1 MSGSSQGT
9 ALASGGLRILWALT
23 AGHRWRIAVLA
34 ITSFAGAMLEAG
46 FLVLLTGA
54 LLALAG
60 GNDQVGPVLGF
71 TIAVQHALAVAAV
84 AVVLRLALNLSVV
97 QSSAGLS
104 AVVRSEQRRR
114 MAHAYL
120 GSAWEVQAVEPAGRL
135 QELVTS
141 FVGRANAAVAAF
153 AQGVTAALS
162 LLAFLTAALFI
173 EPMATL
179 VVLGSLATL
188 GALLAPLRSR
198 IRRAARSSAD
208 ADLEFAS
215 SISELGSLGREMQ
228 VFGVRRRFVERI
240 DDLIDVAVEGQRS
253 VQVLNGALSP
263 VYTFFAYMAVIAGVG
278 GLSLLGIGDLAAV
291 GSVMLLMLRSL
302 TYGQQLS
309 SVLGAVAS
317 ALPSLQELETTA
329 RRYEAVPADSGVRI
343 PSSATPLT
351 AHDAAFSYVE
361 DRPALAGLNLT
372 VERGQMLGVIGPSGA
387 GKTTLAQLILGL
399 RPPQSGFIR
408 AAGVDLRD
416 IDRAW
421 WTSRVAL
428 VPQDPL
434 LFTGTVAENIR
445 FFRDDIPPSAL
456 AVAARQANVQKD
468 IEALPHGFDTHLGER
483 GSQLSGG
490 QRQRL
495 SIARALV
502 GSPELI
508 VLDEPTSALDGASEA
523 LIRQTLADLH
533 GSVTVVIIA
542 HRMSTLD
549 LCDEILVVEEGRVTA
564 QGPPRTLRETSEFYR
579 HALAVAGMT

>member
-1 MSGSSQGT
+1 MSESSRE
-9 ALASGGLRILWALT
+9 ARLPAGGLRILWSLT
-23 AGHRWRIAVLA
+23 GGHRWRITVLA
-34 ITSFAGAMLEAG
+34 LTSFAGAMLEAG
-46 FLVLLTGA
+46 FLVLLTTA

-60 GNDQVGPVLGF
+60 GADQVGPVLGYS
-71 TIAVQHALAVAAV
+71 ISVRAALGVAAV
-84 AVVLRLALNLSVV
+84 AVILRLALNLAVV

-120 GSAWEVQAVEPAGRL
+120 GSAWEVQQSEPAGRL

-141 FVGRANAAVAAF
+141 FVGRANAAVSAF

-162 LLAFLTAALFI
+162 LLAFLAAGLVI
-173 EPMATL
+173 EPIATL
-179 VVLGSLATL
+179 VVLGSLALL
-188 GALLAPLRSR
+188 GAILAPLRSR
-198 IRRAARSSAD
+198 IRRAASSSAD
-208 ADLEFAS
+208 ADLMFAS

-228 VFGVRRRFVERI
+228 VFGVRHRFIERI
-240 DDLIDVAVEGQRS
+240 DALTDVAVEGQRR

-263 VYTFFAYMAVIAGVG
+263 MYTFFAYMAVIAGVG
-278 GLSLLGIGDLAAV
+278 SLSLLGIGDLAAV

-309 SVLGAVAS
+309 SVLGAIAA
-317 ALPSLQELETTA
+317 ALPSLQELESTA
-329 RRYEAVPADSGVRI
+329 QRYEAVPADSGTAI
-343 PSSATPLT
+343 PPSATPLT
-351 AHDAAFSYVE
+351 ARHVSFSYAS
-361 DRPALAGLNLT
+361 DRPALSDLHLT
-372 VERGQMLGVIGPSGA
+372 IERGQMLGVIGPSGA

-399 RPPQSGFIR
+399 RPPKQGSIR

-416 IDRAW
+416 VDRAW

-445 FFRDDIPPSAL
+445 FFRDDIPASAL
-456 AVAARQANVQKD
+456 HRAAEQANILTD
-468 IEALPHGFDTHLGER
+468 INALPEGFDSHLGER
-483 GSQLSGG
+483 GTQLSGG

-549 LCDEILVVEEGRVTA
+549 LCDEILVIEDGRVTA
-564 QGPPRTLRETSEFYR
+564 QGPPQVLRATSEFYR
-579 HALAVAGMT
+579 HALSVAGMA